1 MKQAFE
7 IKIIPSNTPSGEAL
21 KSFKRAEKTSTRKIL
36 ENFGYNLSDEEIF
49 CIGRNIRQLADVI
62 VNFENKKIIKNK
74 KLCKQQT
81 FQ

>member
-1 MKQAFE
+1 MISRQA
-7 IKIIPSNTPSGEAL
+7 K
-21 KSFKRAEKTSTRKIL
+21 KSFRQGEKISVKKIL